1 MNTPS
6 FLVHQAPIFEM
17 LQSLVVVHQ
26 DKRIDLT
33 VVPIAC
39 NELEIS
45 FTEII
50 VILSTNL
57 YNSDFFQNTPKL
69 VVYQH
74 SYSKNELD
82 QHFQN
87 QLHRSKMKF

>member
-1 MNTPS
+1 MNSPS

-50 VILSTNL
+50 IIPATNL
-57 YNSDFFQNTPKL
+57 YNSDFFLNIPKL
-69 VVYQH
+69 VVCQH
-74 SYSKNELD
+74 SYSKNE
-82 QHFQN
+82 QN